1 MAKMTRYTRPGIQVA
16 QPQSIDFAGLR
27 EAGRM
32 GQAISQQVDRM
43 SAFLEKQ
50 AQAEAEF
57 KAGEIIRE
65 KGAAAATD
73 IRAAGGPKTYMEKQV
88 YESGMRIAS
97 SELETNALGE
107 INRVLLDAETNH
119 LTPAQLRTN
128 LDEIADGFP
137 AALSDLDGNV
147 AGLLRSKLQGHIDT
161 AQTKYMGIHSKWVAQ
176 QEQGRALLGLESR
189 ENLALDTVGLPV
201 DKATREAAFEAHLA
215 DGAQFMRDRNFDEKA
230 ISKWM
235 IDTRKKGVI
244 DSNLSDFNRLPTMA
258 DKTAYLEK
266 LQKNPPKGLSR
277 DETRTLISA
286 LRADMTN
293 TTKIYAAEVSAVK
306 DTLKDQVKI
315 MTNGGVP
322 SSENLMKL
330 EARVAA
336 LPATSQGG
344 LLDDINRL
352 KSRASQM
359 SVYRTLPPAILEQ
372 EIRDLSQGKEGIGGK
387 GVDTLLESEL
397 LKDAKGL
404 YTTMKT
410 AVKED
415 HLSWAA
421 QTGMVKLEPLPIDQM
436 INGMSGDTDAL
447 GKAQA
452 AVDNRIQVAKNQ
464 AGRLGAPVISVMT
477 KQEANLF
484 NQLYSQAKQDVK
496 LGYLQAINKFFGGDA
511 KYVFDQLA
519 DADPVMGY
527 VGGLVEQGLPDNAGY
542 ALRGYELID
551 AKVDYEFDKILAN
564 QTFDTMVG
572 RAFGGQVQAKAAA
585 RQTAEAIYTEL
596 ARSRNTLGTYDDKLW
611 KEAIKLSTGY
621 NRFNRTGGIEEVRDK
636 PVLLPNG
643 ITSEDIETTLENIT
657 ADELSEL
664 SGGIYAD
671 PAIVKDINESDNIY
685 PIALQDGVYALAY
698 DDTNGVPVT
707 YTTPGGEV
715 FTINIKQ
722 YLGKE

>member
-1 MAKMTRYTRPGIQVA
+1 
-16 QPQSIDFAGLR
+16 
-27 EAGRM
+27 
-32 GQAISQQVDRM
+32 
-43 SAFLEKQ
+43 
-50 AQAEAEF
+50 
-57 KAGEIIRE
+57 
-65 KGAAAATD
+65 
-73 IRAAGGPKTYMEKQV
+73 
-88 YESGMRIAS
+88 MR
-97 SELETNALGE
+97 
-107 INRVLLDAETNH
+107 
-119 LTPAQLRTN
+119 
-128 LDEIADGFP
+128 
-137 AALSDLDGNV
+137 
-147 AGLLRSKLQGHIDT
+147 K
-161 AQTKYMGIHSKWVAQ
+161 
-176 QEQGRALLGLESR
+176 
-189 ENLALDTVGLPV
+189 
-201 DKATREAAFEAHLA
+201 
-215 DGAQFMRDRNFDEKA
+215 RNFDEKA

-244 DSNLSDFNRLPTMA
+244 DSNLSDFNRLSTME

-352 KSRASQM
+352 KARASQM
-359 SVYRTLPPAILEQ
+359 SVYRTLAPALLEQ
-372 EIRDLSQGKEGIGGK
+372 EVNDLSQGKEGIGGK

-404 YTTMKT
+404 LTTMKT

-415 HLSWAA
+415 PLSWAA
-421 QTGMVKLEPLPIDQM
+421 QTGMVKLEPLPFDQM
-436 INGMSGDTDAL
+436 IRGMGGDTDAL
-447 GKAQA
+447 GQAQA
-452 AVDNRIQVAKNQ
+452 AVDNRIQVAKVQ
-464 AGRLGAPVISVMT
+464 SGRLGAPVISVMT

-484 NQLYSQAKQDVK
+484 NQVYSQADQAGK

-542 ALRGYELID
+542 ALKGYELIE
-551 AKVDYEFDKILAN
+551 AKVDYEFDKVLAN
-564 QTFDTMVG
+564 QKFDTMVG

-596 ARSRNTLGTYDDKLW
+596 ARARNTLGTYDENIW
-611 KEAIKLSTGY
+611 EEAIKLSTGY
-621 NRFNRTGGIEEVRDK
+621 NRFNRTGGIEEVRDM
-636 PVLLPNG
+636 PILLPNG
-643 ITSEDIETTLENIT
+643 VSAEDVEKTLETIT
-657 ADELSEL
+657 GDQLGEL
-664 SGGIYAD
+664 SGGVYIE
-671 PAIVKDINESDNIY
+671 PTVIKTINESDKVY
-685 PIALQDGVYALAY
+685 PVALQDGVYALAF
-698 DDTNGVPVT
+698 DDANGVPVT
-707 YTTPGGEV
+707 YTTPNGEV
-715 FTINIKQ
+715 LTINIKQ
-722 YLGKE
+722 FLGKE